1 MDVWV
6 VLAIVKNAALNVN
19 RVVQL
24 FVRVPVFSA
33 SGYIPRNR
41 IGGAVLVVLSCSAV
55 SDSLAHEMWYLKACH
70 VVVGG
75 GLFAKSWPTFVTPWT
90 AARQVPLSWGF
101 SGENPGV
108 GCNFLLQGIFPTKG
122 LNPCL
127 LYLLHCRWILYLLS
141 HLDHM
146 AILCLLFFF
155 EEPTYSFPQWL
166 YHFNSSN
173 SKGSYYW
180 SKGSLTFSCFFFFF
194 FNTQPSGC
202 KTIKNHHSLSS
213 FITKQCASQTSM
225 LYPWLLLSLSLS
237 SPPYGC
243 CIHEIV
249 TQETRPCCL
258 VFFPIF
264 YYENVQIQQSWRH
277 C

>member
-1 MDVWV
+1 MWVGPYRICPLVSDLFHLAECLQGSLTLQTPEAPSFLRLNNIPLCEPIAFCLSVHLFMDVWV

-194 FNTQPSGC
+194 
-202 KTIKNHHSLSS
+202 
-213 FITKQCASQTSM
+213 
-225 LYPWLLLSLSLS
+225 
-237 SPPYGC
+237 
-243 CIHEIV
+243 
-249 TQETRPCCL
+249 
-258 VFFPIF
+258 
-264 YYENVQIQQSWRH
+264 
-277 C
+277 

>member
-1 MDVWV
+1 MWWLVVVYLPSHDRLLWPHGLQPTRFLSPEVFQVRILEWV
-6 VLAIVKNAALNVN
+6 VISSSRGSSRPRDWTHVSCISCIAGGFFTYWAI
-19 RVVQL
+19 
-24 FVRVPVFSA
+24 
-33 SGYIPRNR
+33 
-41 IGGAVLVVLSCSAV
+41 
-55 SDSLAHEMWYLKACH
+55 
-70 VVVGG
+70 
-75 GLFAKSWPTFVTPWT
+75 
-90 AARQVPLSWGF
+90 
-101 SGENPGV
+101 
-108 GCNFLLQGIFPTKG
+108 
-122 LNPCL
+122 
-127 LYLLHCRWILYLLS
+127 WIIWQFCVY
-141 HLDHM
+141 
-146 AILCLLFFF
+146 FFF

-173 SKGSYYW
+173 RKGSYYW
-180 SKGSLTFSCFFFFF
+180 SKGSLTFSCCFFF

-237 SPPYGC
+237 SPPHGC
-243 CIHEIV
+243 CMHEIV

-264 YYENVQIQQSWRH
+264 YYENVQIQQSWRQ